1 MSAPEQRDTH
11 LFESTRD
18 CCELWFK
25 SQSTL
30 CQDTIV
36 FTSVGMQLSGPTN
49 RYAGMWYPSLNGKY
63 LCLDG
68 EPPSWIQAEGYADQ
82 YVFDSHAEC
91 CKAHYCEDI
100 RGVLQS
106 YEIESKRFVNST
118 MRQNQLV

>member
-11 LFESTRD
+11 LFESARD

-36 FTSVGMQLSGPTN
+36 YTSVGMQLSGPAN
-49 RYAGMWYPSLNGKY
+49 RYAGTWYPSLNGKY

-68 EPPSWIQAEGYADQ
+68 EPPSWMQAEGYADE
-82 YVFDSHAEC
+82 YVFDSHAKS

-100 RGVLQS
+100 QGVVQS
-106 YEIESKRFVNST
+106 YEIV
-118 MRQNQLV
+118 L